1 MKKILLFIM
10 LLIATTT
17 FAQTIEVSMQE
28 PIEGKTR
35 NGERIV
41 YNPET
46 GILTATTNSDTM
58 EIIVHRVQLLYERK
72 KLSYE
77 FYGMQNGNAY
87 LVATISPLT
96 GLFPKFSVIKNDWLW
111 KIWG

>member
-1 MKKILLFIM
+1 M
-10 LLIATTT
+10 LLISATT
-17 FAQTIEVSMQE
+17 FAQTVEVSMQE

-35 NGERIV
+35 NGEKLV
-41 YNPET
+41 YDPEK
-46 GILTATTNSDTM
+46 GVLTATTNSDTM

-96 GLFPKFSVIKNDWLW
+96 GLFPKFSTVKNDWLW